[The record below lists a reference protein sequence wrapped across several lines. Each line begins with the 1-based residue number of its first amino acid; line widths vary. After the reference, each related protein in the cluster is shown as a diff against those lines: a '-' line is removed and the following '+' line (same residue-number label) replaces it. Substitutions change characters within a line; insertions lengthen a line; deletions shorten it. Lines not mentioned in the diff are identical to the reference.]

1 MKVEVLKDIRNA
13 EDEYKSTIAAANE
26 TRRTLIASA
35 ELEADNLVQD
45 AIKNAEEYKK
55 QCIADARS
63 QATETYEKIVRD
75 GKDQAAAL
83 ESKGRQ
89 NVDKAIELLVTRFK
103 GQLNVSS

>member
-1 MKVEVLKDIRNA
+1 MKVEVLKDIKNA
-13 EDEYKSTIAAANE
+13 EDEYRSTIAAANE
-26 TRRTLIASA
+26 ARRTLIASA
-35 ELEADNLVQD
+35 ELEADNLVQNAAKD
-45 AIKNAEEYKK
+45 AEEYKK

-63 QATETYEKIVRD
+63 QATETYEQIVRK

-89 NVDKAIELLVTRFK
+89 NVDKVIELLVTRFK

>member
-1 MKVEVLKDIRNA
+1 MKVEVLKDIRHA
-13 EDEYKSTIAAANE
+13 EDEYKSIIAAANE

-45 AIKNAEEYKK
+45 ATKQAEEYKK

-63 QATETYEKIVRD
+63 QATETYDNIVRK

>member
-1 MKVEVLKDIRNA
+1 MKVEVLKDIRHA
-13 EDEYKSTIAAANE
+13 EDEYKSIIAAANE

-45 AIKNAEEYKK
+45 AAKQAEEYKK
-55 QCIADARS
+55 QRIADARS
-63 QATETYEKIVRD
+63 QATQTYEQIVHK

-89 NVDKAIELLVTRFK
+89 NVDKVIEMLVTRFK

>member
-1 MKVEVLKDIRNA
+1 MKVEVLKDIKNA

-35 ELEADNLVQD
+35 EIEADNIVQD
-45 AIKNAEEYKK
+45 ATKQAEEYKK

-63 QATETYEKIVRD
+63 QATAAYDKIVRD
-75 GKDQAAAL
+75 GKEQAAAL

-89 NVDKAIELLVTRFK
+89 NLDKAIELLVTRFK
-103 GQLNVSS
+103 EQLNVSA